1 MMIMNYDYYDYYY
14 YCYCNVYNIIDSRG
28 LDVEHD
34 AVWIVACRSDQ
45 LRGETAGMHKRVRG

>member
-1 MMIMNYDYYDYYY
+1 MNYDYYDYYY